1 MGYAPKLKHW
11 VTIWVEPL
19 VLARGEM
26 VSVGVSPKLKHWV
39 TIWVEPLVLARGE
52 MVSVGVSVWAMRQ
65 S

>member
-1 MGYAPKLKHW
+1 MGRAVSPKLKHWVTIWVEPLVLAHGEMVLAGVCIPKLKHW

-26 VSVGVSPKLKHWV
+26 VAVGVYP
-39 TIWVEPLVLARGE
+39 
-52 MVSVGVSVWAMRQ
+52 Q